1 MTARPPHPAARGRR
15 RHPGVALVVVVA
27 MVGLLTVLTVAL
39 LALVSYSSQT
49 NRLEAES
56 RKCGLLA
63 EGAFHTLLADLSDEM
78 TSGAAGVTESRLED
92 GTILR
97 RFDLTNRPASLTVAR
112 TVQQGAL
119 KDTILAKQSVSGS
132 RFHPHGGRV
141 PGRASAQSTAAG
153 AEPLDPSL
161 WDAPRLLGP
170 GVATS
175 TDTAPDW
182 IYVSRDGSNPQA
194 MTGDLTRRE
203 TAAGPNPK
211 FVVGRYAYRL
221 YDTSGLL
228 DINAAGHPPE
238 LPGPERVG
246 HKGTLAMADLTAI
259 PGMTRQGVE
268 ELARWRH
275 HWTAAAGATDEDEY
289 IRRSEG
295 SGWQRLAHN
304 DNLFLSRQDLLR
316 FARLHP
322 PCLPDAALPFLTHFS
337 RDLDAPSWMPHPKRP
352 KVKAASDRGG
362 NDAYGTDDEVNP
374 DLMAFNKERQSFLL
388 QRRFPLDRL
397 QWVATPGKDGP
408 ADPAKA
414 ERYFGL
420 RWAGSHWT
428 YIHARPNGDLYS
440 LQDVPPGREPNFFE
454 ILRAAVL
461 CGSLGRQ
468 YGATGFAA
476 GPELQQWSHKIGG
489 IDGSI
494 NLNIMEMGACL
505 IDQADRDS
513 YPTAISLRGAM
524 RDFWVFGKEDVPYL
538 YPDPRR
544 RPNPTRWRWLCRSAC
559 GGRTNQPRPHLRR
572 R

>member
-1 MTARPPHPAARGRR
+1 
-15 RHPGVALVVVVA
+15 
-27 MVGLLTVLTVAL
+27 
-39 LALVSYSSQT
+39 
-49 NRLEAES
+49 
-56 RKCGLLA
+56 
-63 EGAFHTLLADLSDEM
+63 
-78 TSGAAGVTESRLED
+78 
-92 GTILR
+92 
-97 RFDLTNRPASLTVAR
+97 
-112 TVQQGAL
+112 
-119 KDTILAKQSVSGS
+119 
-132 RFHPHGGRV
+132 
-141 PGRASAQSTAAG
+141 
-153 AEPLDPSL
+153 
-161 WDAPRLLGP
+161 LLGP

-275 HWTAAAGATDEDEY
+275 HWTAAADITDEDEY

-538 YPDPRR
+538 YRTIAVPYRSKRLPARVPGADRILRGGDGFAGRLVAAAPTSQGHICGAGEIPHPAPACGFVQRHGVLPARGLARARETRRSAVSTRRARR
-544 RPNPTRWRWLCRSAC
+544 RLHLLGWPQLPRDQSRVVPQNFRRLRVHRS
-559 GGRTNQPRPHLRR
+559 QPAHCFHRFP
-572 R
+572 